1 MLDSADAAENKI
13 TVELSL
19 VCMWGGWGGRRHIWL
34 QRKIKGQGF
43 KKFWRKKDFL

>member
-19 VCMWGGWGGRRHIWL
+19 VCMWGGGGVEDIFGC
-34 QRKIKGQGF
+34 KEK
-43 KKFWRKKDFL
+43 